1 MKALVKCQAG
11 DGFMALRDLPEPVP
25 ARDQVKIEVQYTGIC
40 GSDLHIYHND
50 IAIPIRPPVV
60 TGHEF
65 SGIIAELGADV
76 TGWKVGDRVVAE
88 TAFSFCGV
96 CAHCREGY
104 YNVCDQRK
112 TLGYWYD
119 GAFARYTVVPAARL
133 HALPDSIPF
142 LEGAFTEPL
151 ACITHA
157 AYELTHIVPGDIV
170 LVSGPGSI
178 GLATMQAAKAQGA
191 QVLISGTSIDAERL
205 QVAKELGADWT
216 VDVMEQPL
224 LPLVAELT
232 QGRGAD
238 VVFEC
243 SGAAKGLQDGLLA
256 VRKRGQLTQI
266 GLFGKPINLD
276 FERICFKEIKV
287 TGSLGSRWSSWET
300 ALKLLA
306 SRRVDARRLIS
317 HVMPLSEWQQA
328 FTMFEQKQ
336 GRKLVLEP
344 PR

>member
-1 MKALVKCQAG
+1 MKALVKFELG
-11 DGFMALRDLPEPVP
+11 DGFMELRDLPEPSP
-25 ARDQVKIEVQYTGIC
+25 GPGQVKIQVQYTGIC

-65 SGIIAELGADV
+65 SGIIVELGAGV
-76 TGWKVGDRVVAE
+76 SGWKAGDRVVAE
-88 TAFSFCGV
+88 TAFTYCGV
-96 CAHCREGY
+96 CPHCRAGY
-104 YNVCDQRK
+104 YNVCDQRR
-112 TLGYWYD
+112 TLGYWHD

-133 HALPDSIPF
+133 HALPDAISF

-157 AYELTHIVPGDIV
+157 VYELTHIVPGDIV

-191 QVLISGTSIDAERL
+191 RVLVTGTTVDAERL
-205 QVAKELGADWT
+205 QMARELGADWT
-216 VDVMEQPL
+216 ANVLEQPL

-232 QGRGAD
+232 GGLGAD
-238 VVFEC
+238 IVFEC

-256 VRKRGQLTQI
+256 VRKRGQFTQI
-266 GLFGKPINLD
+266 GLFGKPVTLD

-287 TGSLGSRWSSWET
+287 TGSLGSRWESWEK
-300 ALKLLA
+300 ALQLLA
-306 SRRVDARRLIS
+306 AKQVDAGRIIS
-317 HVMPLSEWQQA
+317 HVMPLGEWRKA
-328 FTMFEQKQ
+328 FTMFEEKQ

-344 PR
+344 PA